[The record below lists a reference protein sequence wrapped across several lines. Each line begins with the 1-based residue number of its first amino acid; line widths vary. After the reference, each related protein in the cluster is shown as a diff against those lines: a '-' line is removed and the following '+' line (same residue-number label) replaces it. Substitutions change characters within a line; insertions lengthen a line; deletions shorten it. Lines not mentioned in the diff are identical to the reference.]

1 MAENIGIISAL
12 WRFVS
17 FYKLR
22 KALGIARAADRQFTG
37 STQGISDAFTIHR
50 DKLVQEYKDLES
62 GVAQYE
68 QVIEGRRIELE
79 ELDKRESILIQ
90 QRDGALAK
98 AEEAQTKN
106 NQEDLTKHK
115 AAFMRFQ
122 DELNQIEARKEEIK
136 SEVSVG
142 EEQMK
147 TYLLQLTKMQ
157 DDIRKLSAQKAQAIA
172 DFVSSQKI
180 MDLNNRLRGLTST
193 GEAGPIDAVLKAN
206 QELKA
211 QARISSKLAGTDV
224 AVQDNEYAA
233 AGRSST
239 ADTQFEQM
247 MAARKASREAV
258 TGAAKPEEREKI

>member
-90 QRDGALAK
+90 QRD
-98 AEEAQTKN
+98 
-106 NQEDLTKHK
+106 
-115 AAFMRFQ
+115 
-122 DELNQIEARKEEIK
+122 RK
-136 SEVSVG
+136 SV
-142 EEQMK
+142 
-147 TYLLQLTKMQ
+147 
-157 DDIRKLSAQKAQAIA
+157 
-172 DFVSSQKI
+172 V
-180 MDLNNRLRGLTST
+180 
-193 GEAGPIDAVLKAN
+193 
-206 QELKA
+206 
-211 QARISSKLAGTDV
+211 
-224 AVQDNEYAA
+224 
-233 AGRSST
+233 
-239 ADTQFEQM
+239 
-247 MAARKASREAV
+247 
-258 TGAAKPEEREKI
+258 